1 MLQKRLTGYLPPI
14 AENGSLL
21 VDGGYLNSLPTDVMK
36 YQMGAGT
43 VIAVDVSTECKREYY
58 EYGTHLSGWW
68 ILWNSFNPFCKTVQI
83 PSMSDVSD
91 MLIWINSEQH
101 RKSVRM
107 VSDLHLTPPV
117 QDVGTLEYDK
127 FDEIVNTSYRYAQ
140 PLIADWVEA
149 NPWLISTPKISE

>member
-1 MLQKRLTGYLPPI
+1 MGTLSFFVNAIILILLLTK
-14 AENGSLL
+14 SL
-21 VDGGYLNSLPTDVMK
+21 
-36 YQMGAGT
+36 
-43 VIAVDVSTECKREYY
+43 
-58 EYGTHLSGWW
+58 YGILILLCFRWV
-68 ILWNSFNPFCKTVQI
+68 LWNSWNPFCKTVQV

-101 RKSVRM
+101 RKSVRI

-127 FDEIVNTSYRYAQ
+127 FDEIVDTSYRYAQ

>member
-1 MLQKRLTGYLPPI
+1 
-14 AENGSLL
+14 
-21 VDGGYLNSLPTDVMK
+21 
-36 YQMGAGT
+36 
-43 VIAVDVSTECKREYY
+43 
-58 EYGTHLSGWW
+58 
-68 ILWNSFNPFCKTVQI
+68 
-83 PSMSDVSD
+83 MSDVSD

-101 RKSVRM
+101 RKSVRI

-127 FDEIVNTSYRYAQ
+127 FDEIVDKSYRYAQ